1 MGNTLS
7 VTSRWHLWP
16 FRHRKLGGV
25 FSVNGYALNIY
36 RQRVSRTPV
45 PGQLS
50 QKVFVLEPHKA
61 VFAIGGSTPPTGLA
75 LRLDGRNI
83 APMATEPDYYIA
95 TAFDTGQ
102 RPFSWRWEL
111 RRHSSPMG
119 VRIGSGGYQTRTA
132 AEFAGK
138 RALEGFL
145 KALAREERQ
154 RR

>member
-1 MGNTLS
+1 MVAFVGRQNS
-7 VTSRWHLWP
+7 NM
-16 FRHRKLGGV
+16 HRQT
-25 FSVNGYALNIY
+25 FA
-36 RQRVSRTPV
+36 
-45 PGQLS
+45 
-50 QKVFVLEPHKA
+50 A
-61 VFAIGGSTPPTGLA
+61 VFAIGDSTPPTGLA